1 MTAVN
6 STRQEDF
13 SSRAI
18 DANEY
23 RVKLTTSCRDSDAIP
38 KVANAGQTITRNGAK
53 LQILHNGLQVLYG
66 GYHGDWMAKIIE
78 SLKGHHEPQEEVVF
92 DAILKRLGPKS
103 SMIEL
108 GCFWSYYSLWF
119 LQGFPLRRAMGVEP
133 DPLHI
138 QIGLQNAKLNG
149 LNLEIRHGYIGQEPV
164 QETLFETESSGFIK
178 VSAISP
184 SALVREFTNDGML
197 DILHCDT
204 QGAEIFTL
212 LDCEDL
218 FKKKKIRFAFISTHA
233 MQITGS
239 ALTHQ
244 TCLQLVKDF
253 GGQIVVEH
261 DVHESY
267 SGDGLIVAYFGDEE
281 LGFPKINISRN
292 RYSDSLFPNPIFELE
307 KYLKSEA
314 DMARDN
320 SSREPSLEEHVGP
333 VPFPSSDVKIEKRK
347 VLSSY
352 RRNLRAAKEKS
363 FSIPVLGHL
372 IHFVDAL
379 LRLPRNDLNIKKL
392 RTEIE
397 DLKVRAQ
404 LKMSMKSEP
413 LQPLSPQLNEEQTIS
428 SARPVGIPALNQI
441 SALELNLKQYGLTL
455 GQEFADKVATVQ
467 CSEPDKESLGWRVST
482 QTDLESDWF
491 IWWCQ
496 ELKLAPIAHRKLW
509 EYAWILQE
517 LHAANL
523 LDNGGRGVGFG
534 CGEEPLPSYLAAR
547 GLELLVTDLAPDREE
562 SKVWREAGQHG
573 TSLASMFDEK
583 IISRKLFESRVSHR
597 YVDMNDIASDIRG
610 YDFCWSVCALEHLGT
625 IEAGLKFIE
634 NSIST
639 LRPGGLALHTTEFN
653 YMSDGQTVEE
663 GGTVLFRRSDFEE
676 LAERLLAR
684 GCKIKSIS
692 FDVGDKPIDRYID
705 IPPYHLHE
713 AVRMP
718 VFETLQSVY
727 PEQLRRAFA
736 SPPSHLKLIVE
747 QFPTTCFGIVVQ
759 APE

>member
-13 SSRAI
+13 SGRAI

-53 LQILHNGLQVLYG
+53 LQIMHNGLQVLYG
-66 GYHGDWMAKIIE
+66 GYHGDWMAEIIE
-78 SLKGHHEPQEEVVF
+78 NLKGHHEPQEEVVF
-92 DAILKRLGPKS
+92 DAILKRLGPES

-119 LQGFPLRRAMGVEP
+119 LQGFPLRRAVGVEP

-149 LNLEIRHGYIGQEPV
+149 LNLEIRHGYIGQESV
-164 QETLFETESSGFIK
+164 QDELFETESSGSIK
-178 VSAISP
+178 VPAVSP
-184 SALVREFTNDGML
+184 SALVREFSNDGII

-212 LDCEDL
+212 LDCEGL
-218 FKKKKIRFAFISTHA
+218 FKEKRIRFAVISTHA

-253 GGQIVVEH
+253 GGQVLVEH

-267 SGDGLIVAYFGDEE
+267 SGDGLVVAYFGDEE
-281 LGFPKINISRN
+281 LDFPKIDISRN
-292 RYSDSLFPNPIFELE
+292 RYSESLFPNPIFELE
-307 KYLKSEA
+307 KYLKSGA
-314 DMARDN
+314 DFTRDN
-320 SSREPSLEEHVGP
+320 SSREQSFEEHVGQ
-333 VPFPSSDVKIEKRK
+333 VAFPSSYVIMEKRK
-347 VLSSY
+347 TLSKY

-372 IHFVDAL
+372 IHFVDAVF
-379 LRLPRNDLNIKKL
+379 RLPRNDLNIKKL

-397 DLKVRAQ
+397 DLKARPQ
-404 LKMSMKSEP
+404 LKMSMESESS
-413 LQPLSPQLNEEQTIS
+413 QPLTPQANGARTIS

-441 SALELNLKQYGLTL
+441 SALELNLKQYGLKL
-455 GQEFADKVATVQ
+455 GQEFADKMAIVQ

-562 SKVWREAGQHG
+562 SKVWREAGKHG

-583 IISRKLFESRVSHR
+583 IVSRKLFESRVSHR

-610 YDFCWSVCALEHLGT
+610 YDFCWSVCALEHLGS
-625 IEAGLKFIE
+625 IESGLKFIE

-718 VFETLQSVY
+718 VFETLQALY
-727 PEQLRRAFA
+727 PDQLRRAFA
-736 SPPSHLKLIVE
+736 SPPSHLKLMVE

-759 APE
+759 APD